1 MKAALSTGI
10 SVHYEVSSQGPPLIL
25 LAGTS
30 MDHQAWGFQLPAYA
44 PHFTTVSVDNRG
56 AGQSDAPPDPSSYS
70 VALMANDT
78 VALLD
83 SLGIERA
90 HVSGLSLGSAIAQ
103 EIALLHPDRVLSLQL
118 HETWGRSDA
127 WFREAFVNPMTY
139 ALDRGDRR
147 FAFKLGQA
155 LTMSPYY
162 LDHRGPPPVADMV
175 GRCLITNP
183 HLPSDAGF
191 RGQLHAD
198 ATHDALDRLHR
209 LRVPTLITVGEVD
222 MNTPSRYAR
231 EVHERI
237 PASRL
242 HLFRGVKASHCSL
255 WELADEFNQVSL
267 DFLLNQARRT
277 P

>member
-1 MKAALSTGI
+1 MY
-10 SVHYEVSSQGPPLIL
+10 YEVLGQGPPLIL

-30 MDHQAWGFQLPAYA
+30 MDRQAWGFQLPVYA

-70 VALMANDT
+70 VAVMAEDT

-90 HVSGLSLGSAIAQ
+90 HFSGLSLGSAIAQ

-118 HETWGRSDA
+118 HGTWGRSDA

-155 LTMSPYY
+155 LIMSPYY
-162 LDHRGPPPVADMV
+162 LEHRGPPLVANMV
-175 GRCLITNP
+175 SRCLISNP
-183 HLPSDAGF
+183 HLPSEAGF

-198 ATHDALDRLHR
+198 ATHDTLER
-209 LRVPTLITVGEVD
+209 LRQIRVPALITVGEVD
-222 MNTPSRYAR
+222 MNTPPRYAR

-242 HLFRGVKASHCSL
+242 RLFRGVKASHCSL

-267 DFLLNQARRT
+267 DFLLNHART
-277 P
+277 TG

>member
-1 MKAALSTGI
+1 M
-10 SVHYEVSSQGPPLIL
+10 HYEVSGQGPPLIL

-30 MDHQAWGFQLPAYA
+30 MDHQAWGFQTPAYA

-56 AGQSDAPPDPSSYS
+56 AGRSDAPPDPSSYS
-70 VALMANDT
+70 AAMMANDT

-83 SLGIERA
+83 HLGIERA
-90 HVSGLSLGSAIAQ
+90 HFSGLSLGSAIAR

-118 HETWGRSDA
+118 HGTWGRSDA

-147 FAFKLGQA
+147 CAFKLGQA
-155 LTMSPYY
+155 LIMSPYY
-162 LDHRGPPPVADMV
+162 LEHRGPPPVADMV
-175 GRCLITNP
+175 GRCLIANP
-183 HLPSDAGF
+183 PSDAGF

-198 ATHDALDRLHR
+198 ATHDALDRLHG

-222 MNTPSRYAR
+222 MNTPPRYAR

-237 PASRL
+237 QGSRL
-242 HLFRGVKASHCSL
+242 HLFRGVKASHCAF

-267 DFLLNQARRT
+267 DFLSNHTRRT